1 MQIDQLNLMVVLA
14 EKNCKIMHYSR
25 RYLYIFDHFSSFIMQ
40 ISLPTKHYFTIFF
53 SKNDHKIKLVVLH
66 TINPLNSTKWVTTF
80 SGIFH
85 FSLKEFSKKI
95 SFSNAR
101 CLWGMLNYVQGQK
114 RRQAGAELGQ
124 AQLKLGLGSIS
135 IKDIKV
141 EIVFTPS
148 NQILGSLTEFSQM
161 ELNFKKPAADMAIN
175 SIYASR
181 NFPIY
186 IFIILITC
194 FLNQLSILYGMVW
207 YGYSL

>member
-1 MQIDQLNLMVVLA
+1 M
-14 EKNCKIMHYSR
+14 
-25 RYLYIFDHFSSFIMQ
+25 YLI
-40 ISLPTKHYFTIFF
+40 LYF
-53 SKNDHKIKLVVLH
+53 
-66 TINPLNSTKWVTTF
+66 
-80 SGIFH
+80 
-85 FSLKEFSKKI
+85 
-95 SFSNAR
+95 
-101 CLWGMLNYVQGQK
+101 Q
-114 RRQAGAELGQ
+114 QAGDELGQ

-207 YGYSL
+207 IFVMKSRDT